1 MPCLRA
7 TVKMRREWSEVRS
20 AGMEG
25 MGREGNGVRWS
36 EVEREE
42 REIGERKRKRR
53 GERKR
58 REDVAVREPLGNTCG
73 ESRKKELVRVEINP
87 TRK

>member
-7 TVKMRREWSEVRS
+7 TVKMRRECSEVWS
-20 AGMEG
+20 AGIEG

-36 EVEREE
+36 EVENEERVRGEERGRREE
-42 REIGERKRKRR
+42 RGR
-53 GERKR
+53 GETTS
-58 REDVAVREPLGNTCG
+58 PLGNTCG
-73 ESRKKELVRVEINP
+73 ESRKNELVRVEINS

>member
-42 REIGERKRKRR
+42 RGRGETTSPFGNRSGIPAERAERK
-53 GERKR
+53 
-58 REDVAVREPLGNTCG
+58 N
-73 ESRKKELVRVEINP
+73 
-87 TRK
+87 

>member
-42 REIGERKRKRR
+42 RVR
-53 GERKR
+53 GEERGR
-58 REDVAVREPLGNTCG
+58 REERGRGETTSPLGNRSG
-73 ESRKKELVRVEINP
+73 IPAERAERKN
-87 TRK
+87 

>member
-42 REIGERKRKRR
+42 RVRGERKER

-58 REDVAVREPLGNTCG
+58 RDDVAAREPLGKYLRR
-73 ESRKKELVRVEINP
+73 EQKE
-87 TRK
+87 

>member
-36 EVEREE
+36 EVGRERREKEE
-42 REIGERKRKRR
+42 RGRGRGR
-53 GERKR
+53 GEERGARKEEGGGR
-58 REDVAVREPLGNTCG
+58 
-73 ESRKKELVRVEINP
+73 RKKER
-87 TRK
+87 RRS

>member
-36 EVEREE
+36 EVGRE
-42 REIGERKRKRR
+42 
-53 GERKR
+53 R
-58 REDVAVREPLGNTCG
+58 RE
-73 ESRKKELVRVEINP
+73 
-87 TRK
+87 

>member
-36 EVEREE
+36 EVERE
-42 REIGERKRKRR
+42 
-53 GERKR
+53 
-58 REDVAVREPLGNTCG
+58 
-73 ESRKKELVRVEINP
+73 
-87 TRK
+87 

>member
-42 REIGERKRKRR
+42 RVRGERKER

-58 REDVAVREPLGNTCG
+58 RDDVAAREPLGNTCG